1 MTDLP
6 IQITYEVLHCFEEL
20 GIDYM
25 LVGSVASSIQGIAR
39 STIDA
44 DVVVDLRREH
54 IAPLLA
60 RLQADFYVSE
70 IAAQEALRRRSMF
83 NAIQFSSG
91 FKVDIYVLGSS
102 PFDRQEFAR
111 RRACKTEGWDLWVA
125 TPEDLILSK
134 LHWYQLGEQVSERQW
149 RDAAGLLQ
157 VHGQSLD
164 QSYIENWAT
173 QLGIGELWTRLKAA
187 HSA

>member
-6 IQITYEVLHCFEEL
+6 IEITFEVLRHFEQL

-25 LVGSVASSIQGIAR
+25 LVGSVASSSQGIAR

-44 DVVVDLRREH
+44 DVVADLKAEH
-54 IAPLLA
+54 LPSLLA
-60 RLQADFYVSE
+60 RLESDFYVSQS
-70 IAAQEALRRRSMF
+70 AAEDALRRRGVF

-91 FKVDIYVLGSS
+91 FKVNIYVLGRGAFDQHEFTRRLRRESS
-102 PFDRQEFAR
+102 GMA
-111 RRACKTEGWDLWVA
+111 LWVA

-134 LHWYQLGEQVSERQW
+134 LHWYQLGQRVSERQW

-157 VHGQSLD
+157 IHRPTMDYDYLRHWSR
-164 QSYIENWAT
+164 E
-173 QLGIGELWTRLKAA
+173 LGIAELWEKLQS
-187 HSA
+187 H